1 MLYKERCFSEK
12 GRNDRKR
19 HMYQMGQIV
28 PKVGNSLPLQ
38 LQRSRAWFEPSF
50 QYVARIYG
58 LEWSWPPVASCFGVD
73 GRKIAGT
80 EVVIPDGRGR
90 ITGGPGAAPSGA
102 LVLVGSIT
110 RVVGPEPG
118 AIAAPSGA
126 LVSIGSVTRAAGTGF
141 TRFCADGESGEFGV
155 SVFAGLSSF
164 L

>member
-1 MLYKERCFSEK
+1 MTENVTRIKWDRSCLRWEIPYRYSF
-12 GRNDRKR
+12 NDRGLRSSRVFNK
-19 HMYQMGQIV
+19 
-28 PKVGNSLPLQ
+28 LP
-38 LQRSRAWFEPSF
+38 
-50 QYVARIYG
+50 RIYG

-118 AIAAPSGA
+118 AIAPPSGA
-126 LVSIGSVTRAAGTGF
+126 LDSIGSVTRAAGTGF